1 MGGEIQIVDKENGEK
16 GSCFR
21 FNIFLTCTADSTE
34 IFEAQGNHIPSS
46 RSVGLHIRSPTSR
59 SEGSHVI
66 LLLAGEERRK
76 ISRRVMENFGIKV
89 SVAKRSKD
97 LFCILERIKT
107 KTVDSLYCS
116 SPELSPSHY
125 PFTNSNLAQNEATSS
140 TRNGNDHS
148 TSPCKKPHSKRPV
161 NFLLIIMDANA
172 GTSTELFSI
181 VSSFIQETP
190 SIRSKVVWLENP
202 ITRGKNSRVTG
213 EKSSSLP
220 IDYIMSKPL
229 HGSRLYQIVGF
240 LPEFSNDPLKIKA
253 ANLPAQENQHLDEVL
268 YSNNGNE
275 QHKGTSS
282 MGQKEQ
288 QLQEIL
294 IHENT
299 DKTSQKP
306 LEGKSVL
313 VVEDNAVLRKIAGY
327 LLQRLGAK
335 VDVCVNGKEAVD
347 LVCKLLRD
355 QKVVNPFD
363 LILMDCEVC
372 PFLYLHIKAFKFQN
386 PKF

>member
-1 MGGEIQIVDKENGEK
+1 MGGEIQIVDKEHGEK

-34 IFEAQGNHIPSS
+34 IEEQGNHAHSSNSS
-46 RSVGLHIRSPTSR
+46 RLHIRSPTSR

-97 LFCILERIKT
+97 LSCILEMIKT
-107 KTVDSLYCS
+107 KTVDSLHCS
-116 SPELSPSHY
+116 SPELSPGHY
-125 PFTNSNLAQNEATSS
+125 PFANSNLAANEGTSS
-140 TRNGNDHS
+140 STGNGNDHT

-172 GTSTELFSI
+172 GPVTELFSI

-202 ITRGKNSRVTG
+202 ITRGDNSRVTG
-213 EKSSSLP
+213 EKRSSLP
-220 IDYIMSKPL
+220 CDYIMSKPL
-229 HGSRLYQIVGF
+229 HGSRLYQIVGL
-240 LPEFSNDPLKIKA
+240 LPEFANDPLKIKA
-253 ANLPAQENQHLDEVL
+253 STLPAQENQHLAEVL

-275 QHKGTSS
+275 Q
-282 MGQKEQ
+282 
-288 QLQEIL
+288 LQEI
-294 IHENT
+294 IVHENT
-299 DKTSQKP
+299 DDKTSKKP

-313 VVEDNAVLRKIAGY
+313 IVEDNAVLSKIARNI
-327 LLQRLGAK
+327 LERLGTKK

-347 LVCKLLRD
+347 LFCKLLRD
-355 QKVVNPFD
+355 QKAVSPQAPLDF
-363 LILMDCEVC
+363 ILMDCEVSKS
-372 PFLYLHIKAFKFQN
+372 FSLVTALLTHKQA
-386 PKF
+386 

>member
-21 FNIFLTCTADSTE
+21 FNVFLTCTADSTE
-34 IFEAQGNHIPSS
+34 IFEEQGNHIPSG
-46 RSVGLHIRSPTSR
+46 RSVGLHIRSPTWR

-76 ISRRVMENFGIKV
+76 ISTRVMENFGIKV

-107 KTVDSLYCS
+107 KTVDSLCYS

-125 PFTNSNLAQNEATSS
+125 HPFTNSNLAQN
-140 TRNGNDHS
+140 DHS
-148 TSPCKKPHSKRPV
+148 TSPCKNPHSKRPV
-161 NFLLIIMDANA
+161 NFLLIVMDANA

-253 ANLPAQENQHLDEVL
+253 ANLPAAQENQHLDEVL

-282 MGQKEQ
+282 MGQKEKEQ

-294 IHENT
+294 IHEKNT

-313 VVEDNAVLRKIAGY
+313 VVEDNAALRKIAGY
-327 LLQRLGAK
+327 LLRRLGAK

-363 LILMDCEVC
+363 LILMDCEVS
-372 PFLYLHIKAFKFQN
+372 PFLYLHF
-386 PKF
+386 